1 MERTAT
7 EREAGTGKRLS
18 MESERRCKAADL
30 EVVEKKMTK
39 YQIDREKY
47 GVPWFTNWF
56 RQALGETRMT
66 VDQVAEATGITPSTV
81 MGYITGVRNPTL
93 RNFLLI
99 LEALGKT
106 IEIK

>member
-1 MERTAT
+1 
-7 EREAGTGKRLS
+7 
-18 MESERRCKAADL
+18 
-30 EVVEKKMTK
+30 MTQ

-81 MGYITGVRNPTL
+81 MGYRTGVRNPTL

-99 LEALGKT
+99 IEALGKT

>member
-1 MERTAT
+1 
-7 EREAGTGKRLS
+7 
-18 MESERRCKAADL
+18 
-30 EVVEKKMTK
+30 MTR

-56 RQALGETRMT
+56 RQTLGETKMT
-66 VDQVAEATGITPSTV
+66 VDQVAKVTGITTSTV
-81 MGYITGVRNPTL
+81 MGYRTGVRNPTL

-99 LEALGKT
+99 VEALGKT